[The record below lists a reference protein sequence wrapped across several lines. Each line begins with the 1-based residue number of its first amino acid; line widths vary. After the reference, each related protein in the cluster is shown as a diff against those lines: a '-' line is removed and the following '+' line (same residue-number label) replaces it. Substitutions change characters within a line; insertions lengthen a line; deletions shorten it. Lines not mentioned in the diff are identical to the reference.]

1 MKLDVSHVPE
11 CGLEVD
17 VELDAQGIDL
27 ADAGADLAGD
37 LRLQGHLCKAG
48 EEMVLQGTLRAAF
61 NLVCSRCLKDFL
73 RPFEFDISATY
84 VQPRE
89 GRPGKGAATDL
100 DEDESIMFFDDEIDL
115 LTGIHADLVL
125 NIPVKPLCKEDC
137 RGLCVQCGADLNE
150 GECTCRKE
158 DADLR
163 FEPLRDI
170 RTQLERQVKKQNK
183 V

>member
-27 ADAGADLAGD
+27 ADAGAALAGD
-37 LRLQGHLCKAG
+37 LRLQGHVRKAG
-48 EEMVLQGTLRAAF
+48 EEMVLEGTLRAPF

-73 RPFEFDISATY
+73 RHFQFDVSATY
-84 VQPRE
+84 VQPPE
-89 GRPGKGAATDL
+89 GRSAKGAATDL
-100 DEDESIMFFDDEIDL
+100 DEDNGIMFFDDEIDL
-115 LTGIHADLVL
+115 LNGVHEDLVL

-137 RGLCVQCGADLNE
+137 RGLCPQCGADLNE

-158 DADLR
+158 AADFR

-170 RTQLERQVKKQNK
+170 RTKLERQVKKPDG